1 MHPYGISVLVPQMSF
16 CGETRVIVTKC
27 KLLYQPSSLHKWFH
41 HKLVKKKKSPVAVT
55 VSIIMILSLPLG
67 LNYWFNLCSFML
79 SHMKENFLHFNFEKA
94 HPSLEKGKIFLTGVS
109 DLNQPQIRNFYIL
122 VVMWGNLNFISQ
134 FVKWGDD
141 WNSGYKYL

>member
-16 CGETRVIVTKC
+16 CGETSVIVTKC
-27 KLLYQPSSLHKWFH
+27 KLLYQPSSLHNWFH
-41 HKLVKKKKSPVAVT
+41 HKLVKTLP
-55 VSIIMILSLPLG
+55 LSLPLG
-67 LNYWFNLCSFML
+67 LNYWFNLCSFIL
-79 SHMKENFLHFNFEKA
+79 SHMKENFLDLNFEKA

-134 FVKWGDD
+134 FVKWDD